1 MDFGA
6 PRPGHLCKH
15 QLPAGLLVL
24 TGLCDSQ
31 ARPRSEEIGTKEM
44 IQPCWVGTGHL
55 REQCQ
60 GTIVTVVPAKT
71 CYVDCGYSKP

>member
-1 MDFGA
+1 MDCRG
-6 PRPGHLCKH
+6 PRPGHLCEH

-24 TGLCDSQ
+24 TGLCDAQ

-60 GTIVTVVPAKT
+60 GTVVTVVSAKT
-71 CYVDCGYSKP
+71 CYMDCGYDKP